1 MQTWYTINLNPIATG
16 EHYNVIG
23 DFNCA
28 LFISKFCGYK
38 STKQLAQAEVKTS
51 KQGEMPC
58 FFN

>member
-28 LFISKFCGYK
+28 LFISKIAATSQPNGLH
-38 STKQLAQAEVKTS
+38 KQK
-51 KQGEMPC
+51 
-58 FFN
+58 

>member
-38 STKQLAQAEVKTS
+38 STKWLA
-51 KQGEMPC
+51 
-58 FFN
+58 